1 MVGKREKSHGL
12 VFGPRD
18 ERSGTTNAD
27 FLWPFSNQRDISF
40 HDSKPVC
47 EISRLFYNG
56 RFAAKVFYEYLHAK
70 ERRKKEDGLASLIIC
85 SKLYLFVDNIS
96 RERSNFLFLPSCPRS
111 SCSAESNSLGIEFHT
126 RTT

>member
-56 RFAAKVFYEYLHAK
+56 RFAAKVFFTSTYI
-70 ERRKKEDGLASLIIC
+70 RKKG
-85 SKLYLFVDNIS
+85 
-96 RERSNFLFLPSCPRS
+96 ERKRM
-111 SCSAESNSLGIEFHT
+111 A
-126 RTT
+126 

>member
-56 RFAAKVFYEYLHAK
+56 RFAAKVFLRVPTCERKAK
-70 ERRKKEDGLASLIIC
+70 ERGWLSLTN
-85 SKLYLFVDNIS
+85 YLFKA
-96 RERSNFLFLPSCPRS
+96 LPFC
-111 SCSAESNSLGIEFHT
+111 GQHF
-126 RTT
+126 